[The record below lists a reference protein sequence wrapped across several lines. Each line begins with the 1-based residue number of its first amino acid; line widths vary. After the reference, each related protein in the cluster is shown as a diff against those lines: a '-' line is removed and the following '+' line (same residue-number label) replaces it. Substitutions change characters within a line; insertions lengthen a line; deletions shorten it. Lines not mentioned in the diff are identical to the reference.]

1 MEKKRAGCG
10 TFIIVWVIAAGV
22 FGVFFKVIDEKGQS
36 VGSIVFGAVLVGFLM
51 AVLIWAL
58 RMAGRTIKDSIGIKK
73 QVRQHKERYEQQKE
87 RDEQEGIS
95 RYSVTHVGGLPAP
108 ENCKADVVLSKDAL
122 AITCGGNEYV
132 INIEKIRN
140 VDSQLDV
147 NVMQYLESS
156 VARGVIGAMLFG
168 TSGAVIGSAP
178 RTKMKSK
185 IKGYAIIT
193 YEDAQGEYKTFLL
206 KDVVDN
212 TKVCSRL
219 VDDLRPRINQQINRV
234 EL

>member
-87 RDEQEGIS
+87 RDEQIGRASCRERVS
-95 RYSVTHVGGLPAP
+95 ASV
-108 ENCKADVVLSKDAL
+108 
-122 AITCGGNEYV
+122 
-132 INIEKIRN
+132 
-140 VDSQLDV
+140 
-147 NVMQYLESS
+147 
-156 VARGVIGAMLFG
+156 
-168 TSGAVIGSAP
+168 
-178 RTKMKSK
+178 
-185 IKGYAIIT
+185 
-193 YEDAQGEYKTFLL
+193 
-206 KDVVDN
+206 
-212 TKVCSRL
+212 
-219 VDDLRPRINQQINRV
+219 
-234 EL
+234 